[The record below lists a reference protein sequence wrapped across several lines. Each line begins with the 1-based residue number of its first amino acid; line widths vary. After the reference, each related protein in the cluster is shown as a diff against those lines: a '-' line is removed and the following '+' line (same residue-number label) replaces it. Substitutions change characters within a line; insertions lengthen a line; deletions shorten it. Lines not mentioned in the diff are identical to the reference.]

1 MAFKDKNEFEAGDRE
16 DEFQAGAFP
25 LESADMESPDEESPD
40 DEEEELSEEELAEEM
55 KPFTLAEWQQS
66 IPDYTAHE
74 FEEKLPNRTRSSWMA
89 PVMSCLW
96 GTLLGAVIA
105 GLLMN
110 NQLRPQQVRAFFI
123 FFLFFAPLFSFVG
136 HWFFVLHPQRL
147 AKKLNEESTR
157 PIGSEPIHPK

>member
-1 MAFKDKNEFEAGDRE
+1 MAFKDKNEFEADRE
-16 DEFQAGAFP
+16 DEFRTRDFP
-25 LESADMESPDEESPD
+25 SESAGIECPDEESPD
-40 DEEEELSEEELAEEM
+40 DEEETELSEDELAEEM
-55 KPFTLAEWQQS
+55 RPFTVAEWQQS
-66 IPDYTAHE
+66 ILDYTAEE
-74 FEEKLPNRTRSSWMA
+74 FEEKLSERTRSSWMA

-105 GLLMN
+105 GLLMD
-110 NQLRPQQVRAFFI
+110 NQPQPQQVRAFFI

-157 PIGSEPIHPK
+157 PIGSEPLHPK